1 MPMSIRTII
10 ADDEPLARERIRELL
25 KRQRDVE
32 VIAECSSGSKTVAAI
47 EEHRPDLLFL
57 DVQMPELDG
66 FGVLESV
73 GPRRVPAIIFVTA
86 YDKYALKAFDA
97 HAVDYLLKPFDEKR
111 FHRALDRARHH
122 IEKPNGFSEHLR
134 ELLND
139 VKAEQKEGDRLVV
152 KSSGRV
158 LFLRASEID
167 YIEAS
172 GNYLTLHVGKET
184 HLLRET
190 MNNME
195 SKLDERKFM
204 RIHRST
210 IVNIER
216 IKELQPWFGGEYVVV
231 LRDGQQLTL
240 SRTYRSKLQ
249 ELLGG

>member
-1 MPMSIRTII
+1 MSIRTII
-10 ADDEPLARERIRELL
+10 ADDEPLARERIRDLL
-25 KRQRDVE
+25 KRQRDIE
-32 VIAECSSGSKTVAAI
+32 VIAECSSGSKTVSAI
-47 EEHRPDLLFL
+47 EQHRPDLLFL

-73 GPRRVPAIIFVTA
+73 GPRKVPAIIFVTA

-111 FHRALDRARHH
+111 FKRALERAREH
-122 IEKPNGFSEHLR
+122 IQRPNGFGEHLR

-139 VKAEQKEGDRLVV
+139 VKSEQKEGDRLVV

-158 LFLRASEID
+158 LFLRTQEID
-167 YIEAS
+167 YIEAA
-172 GNYLTLHVGKET
+172 GNYLTLHVGKDT

-195 SKLDERKFM
+195 ARLDPRKFM
-204 RIHRST
+204 RIHRSS

-249 ELLGG
+249 ELLGD

>member
-1 MPMSIRTII
+1 MQIKALIV
-10 ADDEPLARERIRELL
+10 DDEPLARDRIREML
-25 KRQRDVE
+25 KEHPEIE
-32 VIAECSSGSKTVAAI
+32 VVAEARNGREAI
-47 EEHRPDLLFL
+47 DSVVSHTPDLVFL
-57 DVQMPELDG
+57 DVQMPDLDG
-66 FGVLESV
+66 FDVVQNLNVE
-73 GPRRVPAIIFVTA
+73 RLPAIIFVTA
-86 YDKYALKAFDA
+86 YDQHALRAFDA

-111 FHRALDRARHH
+111 FHRALDRAREHVQ
-122 IEKPNGFSEHLR
+122 KPNGFSEHLR

-139 VKAEQKEGDRLVV
+139 VKSEQKEPDRLVV

-158 LFLRASEID
+158 LFLKTHEID

-195 SKLDERKFM
+195 SKLDGRKFM

-210 IVNIER
+210 IVNLER

>member
-1 MPMSIRTII
+1 
-10 ADDEPLARERIRELL
+10 
-25 KRQRDVE
+25 
-32 VIAECSSGSKTVAAI
+32 
-47 EEHRPDLLFL
+47 
-57 DVQMPELDG
+57 
-66 FGVLESV
+66 
-73 GPRRVPAIIFVTA
+73 
-86 YDKYALKAFDA
+86 
-97 HAVDYLLKPFDEKR
+97 
-111 FHRALDRARHH
+111 
-122 IEKPNGFSEHLR
+122 
-134 ELLND
+134 LLND
-139 VKAEQKEGDRLVV
+139 VKSEQKEPDRLVV

-158 LFLRASEID
+158 LFLKTHEID

-195 SKLDERKFM
+195 SKLDGRKFM

-210 IVNIER
+210 IVNLER